1 MNENTIKTIKE
12 LYYDKNMDRYVEESE
27 ITIDK
32 MVFPVTLVFPKDVV
46 FPKDGPT
53 VDEII
58 RRAINGEALHK

>member
-1 MNENTIKTIKE
+1 
-12 LYYDKNMDRYVEESE
+12 MDRYVEESE

-32 MVFPVTLVFPKDVV
+32 MVFPVTLVFPKD
-46 FPKDGPT
+46 GPT

>member
-1 MNENTIKTIKE
+1 MNENSIKTIKE

-32 MVFPVTLVFPKDVV
+32 MVFPVTLVFPKD
-46 FPKDGPT
+46 GPT

-58 RRAINGEALHK
+58 RRASFSKRWTYCR